1 MTFRTVTLTAVAALS
16 LGMAASQAQAQAQT
30 ITVPL
35 NEPGTAAPAQ
45 TGPGTVVT
53 RGSDGATT
61 VDTVGGVA
69 AGSAP
74 AVPANDAAAPA
85 APAATDTSAAPETT
99 QTPGATGGVAA
110 TGPGAAPATGS
121 IADPNATSAEA
132 DPSAE
137 AASPSGMT
145 GGATV
150 ESGAGNVVSGTT
162 DAPATDGVT
171 STGVPAA
178 QPQQPAVTD
187 AATTEKT
194 GGDVS
199 DNESTPRPTAE
210 GTTPAPQ
217 SSDAEATSTARSGT
231 AAPDGAPATPTPTQ
245 SAGEPPAAPKEGLPA
260 SATEEQ
266 VTAPVPVGTEEGE
279 AVVEDAPAPAASDAA
294 APEGAADTPADGQD
308 HAAAPEGADAH
319 AAEGAPAA
327 AHAAHVED
335 VDFSFE
341 GPFGRFDQ
349 FQLQRGLQVYT
360 EVCSACHGMKQV
372 AIRSLSDEGGPGLP
386 EDQVRAYAAQM
397 TIMDAETGE
406 ERPRLPTD
414 HFPTVTG
421 LGMGPDLSLMAKARA
436 GFHGPYGTGISQL
449 MNGMGG
455 PEYIHAILNG
465 YTGEQKEEAGS
476 VLYENT
482 AFASGWIAM
491 PPPLQADQV
500 AFADGAPADVDS
512 MSMDVT
518 SFLMWAAEPHLMD
531 RKQVGFISVL
541 FLIVL
546 TVLLYL
552 TNKRLWWPLKH
563 GRDRL
568 NDGR

>member
-16 LGMAASQAQAQAQT
+16 LGMAASQVQAQAQT

-74 AVPANDAAAPA
+74 AAPA

-110 TGPGAAPATGS
+110 TGQGAAPATGS

-386 EDQVRAYAAQM
+386 ENQVRAYAAQM

-449 MNGMGG
+449 MNGIGG

>member
-16 LGMAASQAQAQAQT
+16 LGMAASQVQAQAQT

-74 AVPANDAAAPA
+74 AAPA

-266 VTAPVPVGTEEGE
+266 VPAPVPVGTEEGE

-386 EDQVRAYAAQM
+386 ENQVRAYAAQM

-449 MNGMGG
+449 MNGIGG

>member
-16 LGMAASQAQAQAQT
+16 LGMAASQVQAQAQT

-45 TGPGTVVT
+45 TGPRTVVT

-74 AVPANDAAAPA
+74 AAPA

-386 EDQVRAYAAQM
+386 ENQVRAYAAQM

-449 MNGMGG
+449 MNGIGG

>member
-16 LGMAASQAQAQAQT
+16 LGMAASQVQAQAQT

-74 AVPANDAAAPA
+74 AAPA

-386 EDQVRAYAAQM
+386 ENQVRAYAAQM

-449 MNGMGG
+449 MNGIGG

>member
-16 LGMAASQAQAQAQT
+16 LGMAASQVQAQAQT

-74 AVPANDAAAPA
+74 AAPA

-150 ESGAGNVVSGTT
+150 ESGAGNVVSGAT

-449 MNGMGG
+449 MNGIGG

>member
-16 LGMAASQAQAQAQT
+16 LGMAASQVQAQAQT

-74 AVPANDAAAPA
+74 AAPA

-132 DPSAE
+132 DPAAE

-449 MNGMGG
+449 MNGIGG

>member
-16 LGMAASQAQAQAQT
+16 LGMAASQVQAQAQT

-74 AVPANDAAAPA
+74 AAPA

-449 MNGMGG
+449 MNGIGG